1 MTQSKPI
8 IGVTGNSGSGKGAIS
23 TILREMGGFYLD
35 ADNLAHKVMEHGQPA
50 YNEVLEMF
58 GPNVLT
64 PDKSFDRKKIGDIV
78 FRNPDKRKALEQIVH
93 AHVVNEFELLTTS
106 AYNKSD
112 YTFIIWDAPLLTEA
126 GMHLKCNLVLLVTAP
141 YFTKLSR
148 IIKRDNITEERAKLR
163 LSNQPSDEDLYKR
176 LTADIG
182 EALVTI
188 IENTGTLEDLEDKT
202 RMVLEGFSD

>member
-23 TILREMGGFYLD
+23 TILRDMGGFYLD
-35 ADNLAHKVMEHGQPA
+35 ADNLAHKVMEYGQPA

-64 PDKSFDRKKIGDIV
+64 PDKSLDRKKIGDIV

-93 AHVVNEFELLTTS
+93 AHVVNEFEMLTTS
-106 AYNKSD
+106 ANDKAE
-112 YTFIIWDAPLLTEA
+112 YTFIIWDAPLLAEA
-126 GMHLKCNLVLLVTAP
+126 GMHIKCDFVLLVTAP
-141 YFTKLSR
+141 YSTKLSR
-148 IIKRDNITEERAKLR
+148 IIKRDNITDEHAKLR
-163 LSNQPSDEDLYKR
+163 LSSQPSDEDLYTR

-202 RMVLEGFSD
+202 RKVLSARC

>member
-23 TILREMGGFYLD
+23 TILRDMGGFYLD
-35 ADNLAHKVMEHGQPA
+35 ADNLAHKVMEYGQPA

-58 GPNVLT
+58 GTSVLT

-93 AHVVNEFELLTTS
+93 AHVVNEFETQTTS
-106 AYNKSD
+106 AFNKAE

-126 GMHLKCNLVLLVTAP
+126 GMHTKCSFVLLVTAP
-141 YFTKLSR
+141 YHTKLSR
-148 IIKRDNITEERAKLR
+148 IIKRDNITQERAKLR
-163 LSNQPSDEDLYKR
+163 LSSQPCDKDLYTR

-202 RMVLEGFSD
+202 RKVLDTRY